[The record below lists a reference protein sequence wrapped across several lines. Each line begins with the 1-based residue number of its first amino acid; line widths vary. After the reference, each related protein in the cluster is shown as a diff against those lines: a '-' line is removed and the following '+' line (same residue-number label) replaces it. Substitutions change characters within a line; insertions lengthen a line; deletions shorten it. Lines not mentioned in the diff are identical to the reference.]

1 VCPVTLAHIHHFFVS
16 AHNRLLPHYLVC
28 SLGSARAGAP
38 GDISITPSLRGSI
51 SGGRTLFPPPATP
64 ILEFAPFFHSSA
76 PIKEAAHILAA
87 PISGST
93 SFLQLHHGSNSRGR
107 TYVGEWL
114 PSRSPASSM
123 RAYDCL
129 ALFERAHQTSSH
141 CSGSSLLDTYEGGRP
156 SLVPLCVQYH
166 WRTTNPSSVLC
177 SAQHLSKGTTTSLS
191 PWCVRASALDDK
203 TSLRLFAT
211 SSLEVALFLPP
222 AALILEAALFFHHDF
237 RVILQT
243 LCQGQAGA

>member
-1 VCPVTLAHIHHFFVS
+1 MTSKSFT
-16 AHNRLLPHYLVC
+16 
-28 SLGSARAGAP
+28 SLFKESVQSPGIVRASDRPKGP
-38 GDISITPSLRGSI
+38 PLC
-51 SGGRTLFPPPATP
+51 LF
-64 ILEFAPFFHSSA
+64 
-76 PIKEAAHILAA
+76 AA
-87 PISGST
+87 PISRSA
-93 SFLQLHHGSNSRGR
+93 SIFHLHHGSNSRGR